1 MMIVSNV
8 RNKCFAMNYSE
19 SFFKFWCFPWYELH
33 PSSSHWSDTTG
44 TYTHTSFPRQ
54 FWLWKKITKCLN
66 RLLCIA
72 FDDKTW
78 NISFL
83 YLSNTAR
90 KPTVVL
96 GWQWRSFHPVGL
108 QNKFDSVSQAL
119 VRQLLLCRLKFH
131 LFFKLWCTK
140 KFLRFRWSVTSE
152 LPLTSQS
159 LLIEFNFR
167 KLCKFFWLQPLLAS
181 LNKTLSIFSFDTK
194 DSVKYFFLLSKFFF
208 FWKNLWPSIKQRLL
222 NH

>member
-1 MMIVSNV
+1 MIVSNV

-96 GWQWRSFHPVGL
+96 GWQWRSFRPVGL

-119 VRQLLLCRLKFH
+119 VRQLCFYVVWNFIYSSNCDVQRNFSGFVDQSHPNYLLQVNPC
-131 LFFKLWCTK
+131 W
-140 KFLRFRWSVTSE
+140 
-152 LPLTSQS
+152 
-159 LLIEFNFR
+159 
-167 KLCKFFWLQPLLAS
+167 
-181 LNKTLSIFSFDTK
+181 
-194 DSVKYFFLLSKFFF
+194 
-208 FWKNLWPSIKQRLL
+208 
-222 NH
+222 